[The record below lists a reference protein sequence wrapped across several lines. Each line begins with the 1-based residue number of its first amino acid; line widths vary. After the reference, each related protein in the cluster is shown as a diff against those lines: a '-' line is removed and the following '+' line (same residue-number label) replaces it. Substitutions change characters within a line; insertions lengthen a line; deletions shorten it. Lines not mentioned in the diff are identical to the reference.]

1 MFKEGNILYFEPFY
15 FENGNTPKPKY
26 FLVLKEVDNQLI
38 LASLPTSH
46 DHIPSNM
53 SKVHG
58 CIDDST
64 INFNC
69 YYFKA
74 GKDIAFYDVGGETFS
89 FPRDTYVYGY
99 RIAFFDLELFKK
111 QIKEHLSMVTLK
123 GRLFETE
130 MQELLDC
137 LRKSAS
143 VKRSFRKLL

>member
-1 MFKEGNILYFEPFY
+1 
-15 FENGNTPKPKY
+15 
-26 FLVLKEVDNQLI
+26 
-38 LASLPTSH
+38 
-46 DHIPSNM
+46 M

-74 GKDIAFYDVGGETFS
+74 GKDIAFSDVAGETFS